1 MMIVPT
7 YAAIFA
13 LIFVFLSFRVIKAR
27 RQEKIALG
35 AGGSAVVER
44 AMRVHA
50 NFAEYVPFTLLL
62 LSFIEQKGAHFLC
75 VNILC
80 LLLLAGRSLHI
91 YGVSNEN
98 ENLRYR
104 VLGMSMTFATI
115 IFSALTLLVM
125 ALMR

>member
-1 MMIVPT
+1 MIIVPT

-13 LIFVFLSFRVIKAR
+13 LLFVFLSFRVIKAR
-27 RQEKIALG
+27 RQEKIAIG

-50 NFAEYVPFTLLL
+50 NFAEYVPFALLL
-62 LSFIEQKGAHFLC
+62 LSFIEQKGAHFLY

-80 LLLLAGRSLHI
+80 LMLLAGRSLHI

-125 ALMR
+125 APMR

>member
-1 MMIVPT
+1 MSIVPT

-13 LIFVFLSFRVIKAR
+13 LVFVTLSFRVIKAR
-27 RQEKIALG
+27 RQEKIAIG

-50 NFAEYVPFTLLL
+50 NFAEYVPFALLL
-62 LSFIEQKGAHFLC
+62 LFFIEQKGAHFLY
-75 VNILC
+75 VNFLC
-80 LLLLAGRSLHI
+80 LLLLVGRGVHI
-91 YGVSNEN
+91 FGVSNEN
-98 ENLRYR
+98 ENFRYR

-115 IFSALTLLVM
+115 ILAALTLLFM

>member
-1 MMIVPT
+1 MIIVPT

-13 LIFVFLSFRVIKAR
+13 LLFVFLSFRVIKAR
-27 RQEKIALG
+27 RQEKIAIG
-35 AGGSAVVER
+35 AGGSAVLER

-50 NFAEYVPFTLLL
+50 NFAEYVPFALLL
-62 LSFIEQKGAHFLC
+62 LSFIEQKGGHFLY

-80 LLLLAGRSLHI
+80 LMLLAGRSLHI

-125 ALMR
+125 APMR